1 MRIRGTLLAALLVAT
16 TATGAA
22 RGQTT
27 TERLAEAR
35 AERARALFAL
45 SALEGRIAALE
56 REAAAVETSLQETA
70 GELLA
75 AYQREIDA
83 ATEVSLAE
91 DLLAARARAAYQLG
105 PAASLALFLTA
116 DSLSDVIEAQEF
128 ALSAM
133 EADVVALEAVELA
146 RARLARERAAVEE
159 TRRTLEEQERT
170 LEDLLG
176 ELEQRL
182 AEARLVASEAGMR
195 VEALEAELVARQ
207 QAVEAARARRAAR
220 EHVVIDPAN
229 GADQS
234 DLLALLGPR
243 GGRGCAIPEGL
254 VDTGGEISGLASWY
268 GWDFAGRPTASGA
281 IYDPRLFTAAHR
293 ELPFGTFL
301 RVRYGE
307 RCAIVLVNDRGPYA
321 DEARVLDL
329 SMAAAQ
335 YLGVGVSPF
344 TADVLHPA

>member
-1 MRIRGTLLAALLVAT
+1 MLLAALLVAS
-16 TATGAA
+16 AA
-22 RGQTT
+22 AAAQAQTVE
-27 TERLAEAR
+27 ERLAEAR

-45 SALEGRIAALE
+45 SALEGRIAALQG
-56 REAAAVETSLQETA
+56 EAADVEASLEETA

-128 ALSAM
+128 AVSAM

-159 TRRTLEEQERT
+159 TKLALEEQERT
-170 LEDLLG
+170 FDDLLA
-176 ELEQRL
+176 EMEQRL
-182 AEARLVASEAGMR
+182 AEAHLVAGEAGIR
-195 VEALEAELVARQ
+195 VEALEAELAAQQ
-207 QAVEAARARRAAR
+207 QAIEAARARRQSR

-243 GGRGCAIPEGL
+243 DGRGCAIPEGL
-254 VDTGGEISGLASWY
+254 VDTGDDISGLASWY

-293 ELPFGTFL
+293 DLPFGTFL

-344 TADVLHPA
+344 SADILHPA